1 MNIDLTVD
9 DLHSFDH
16 LDAFSRA
23 KMQELKELGKDR
35 AKGHGGVKLDD
46 LKTVA
51 VALGISKSQKKET
64 LVVRHDFCKKRE
76 QFKNPN
82 LKRMKTHVLGC

>member
-64 LVVRHDFCKKRE
+64 LVDMIFARNANNSKI
-76 QFKNPN
+76 QI
-82 LKRMKTHVLGC
+82 